1 MPPGSRSVLTLAHP
15 VELSGCGVSIGI
27 FAGPVQAFL
36 ANVTVLP
43 GRVAGGKPLTA
54 TPTLAMKVMLAPST
68 GVGLSDWSASVTVGI
83 ESTRWF
89 AVPLLGSKV
98 AVPW

>member
-1 MPPGSRSVLTLAHP
+1 MPPGSRLVWTLAHP
-15 VELSGCGVSIGI
+15 VELSGCGVSIKT

-43 GRVAGGKPLTA
+43 GGAGGRPPTA
-54 TPTLAMKVMLAPST
+54 TLTLAMKVMVAPSW
-68 GVGLSDWSASVTVGI
+68 GMGLSDWSASVTVGI

-89 AVPLLGSKV
+89 ALPLLGSKV